1 MKKIALFFSLIAL
14 AFALTNC
21 ESTDN
26 PLDVS
31 KLDTLATQDVLTAFQ
46 IYSDLYNYADKIAK
60 YQKDSLVY
68 DFTLEG
74 IHVTVI
80 PEDTVTYP
88 KTYTMDFTGV
98 ADHSGSINGTMTG
111 KYSAANSVFT
121 LNFVNYHALGNAVAG
136 NYAITNTGDNT
147 MNVTLQN
154 GQITKSN
161 GGIIL
166 YATSMNVGVTTD
178 GYSFGLPGSYTSPL
192 TYGTTSNSKTF
203 KLYTETNLEKP
214 SDCDYVKTG
223 IMNMKIDW
231 TDESNLPQSVSAKVN
246 FGCDANGTV
255 SNQCDDWI
263 GAQIPPLTTYL
274 PLHLH

>member
-68 DFTLEG
+68 NFTFEG

-98 ADHSGSINGTMTG
+98 ADHSGSIVGSLSG
-111 KYSAANSVFT
+111 KYSAANSIFT
-121 LNFVNYHALGNAVAG
+121 LEFANYH
-136 NYAITNTGDNT
+136 
-147 MNVTLQN
+147 
-154 GQITKSN
+154 
-161 GGIIL
+161 
-166 YATSMNVGVTTD
+166 GVRR
-178 GYSFGLPGSYTSPL
+178 F
-192 TYGTTSNSKTF
+192 N
-203 KLYTETNLEKP
+203 
-214 SDCDYVKTG
+214 C
-223 IMNMKIDW
+223 
-231 TDESNLPQSVSAKVN
+231 
-246 FGCDANGTV
+246 
-255 SNQCDDWI
+255 
-263 GAQIPPLTTYL
+263 
-274 PLHLH
+274 